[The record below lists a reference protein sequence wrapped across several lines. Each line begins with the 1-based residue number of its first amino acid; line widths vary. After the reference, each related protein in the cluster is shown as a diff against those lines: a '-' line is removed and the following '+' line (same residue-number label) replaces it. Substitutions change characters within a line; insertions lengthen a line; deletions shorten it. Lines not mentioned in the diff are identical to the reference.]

1 MSQEIK
7 DNKIVEI
14 TNEIFEIL
22 KGLTLKEFNEVVRR
36 LQNQVNNNT
45 KISQLYYFIL
55 TLNQY

>member
-22 KGLTLKEFNEVVRR
+22 KGLTLKEFYEVIRR
-36 LQNQVNNNT
+36 LQNKVSNNT
-45 KISQLYYFIL
+45 KIL
-55 TLNQY
+55 

>member
-22 KGLTLKEFNEVVRR
+22 KVLTLKEFNEVVRR

-45 KISQLYYFIL
+45 KIS
-55 TLNQY
+55 

>member
-22 KGLTLKEFNEVVRR
+22 KGLTLKEFYEVIRR
-36 LQNQVNNNT
+36 LQYKVSNNT
-45 KISQLYYFIL
+45 KIL
-55 TLNQY
+55 